1 MRAVGVTRYG
11 DPDVLSVVEVPEP
24 QPGPGEVRIRV
35 TAASVNPVDL
45 QVRAGVA
52 AKVVGD
58 TPFPLVLGWDAAG
71 VVDAMG
77 DEVEGLD
84 IGDRVMAMSLWFVTR
99 AGTHAEAVVLP
110 ADAVAVLAGGVD
122 DVAAATVPLN
132 GLTAWSALTV
142 ANLEPEA
149 TVVVTGAAGGVGG
162 YLVELGAARGLRVVG
177 VGRPG
182 DSDTFR
188 ALGGEAVTSVGDA
201 GQAPVVID
209 TTGNPDSVV
218 SAVAPGGRL
227 LTLSGALTGDAPDGV
242 TVKRV
247 GVRVDSSALRELAA
261 MAGDGRLTL
270 RVADVLPLS
279 DAAEAHRRLGAGGVR
294 GRIVLRP

>member
-1 MRAVGVTRYG
+1 VTRYG
-11 DPDVLSVVEVPEP
+11 DPDVLSVIELPEP

-35 TAASVNPVDL
+35 TAAGLNPVDL
-45 QVRAGVA
+45 QVRAGAA
-52 AKVVGD
+52 AKVVGE

-71 VVDAMG
+71 VVDAVG
-77 DEVEGLD
+77 EGVEDLAV
-84 IGDRVMAMSLWFVTR
+84 GDRVMAMSLWFATK
-99 AGTHAEAVVLP
+99 AGTHAEAVVLS
-110 ADAVAVLAGGVD
+110 ADAVAVTPGGID

-132 GLTAWSALTV
+132 GLTAWAALAV
-142 ANLEPEA
+142 ARLEPGE

-182 DSDTFR
+182 DGDTIR

-209 TTGNPDSVV
+209 TTGNPDLAVG
-218 SAVAPGGRL
+218 AVAPGGRL
-227 LTLSGALTGDAPDGV
+227 LTLSGALTGDAPDDV
-242 TVKRV
+242 TIKRV

-270 RVADVLPLS
+270 RVADVLPFS
-279 DAAEAHRRLGAGGVR
+279 DAAEAHRRVGAGGVR
-294 GRIVLRP
+294 GRIVLQP